1 MTPMSILVLC
11 TGNSA
16 RSILAEALLNREG
29 QGRITAYSAG
39 SQPTG
44 KPNPFAVARLA
55 QAGIDTGFAR
65 SKSWDE
71 FEGADAPALDLVI
84 TVCDSAAAE
93 SCPYFPGAP
102 LTVHWGLP
110 DPAAATG
117 SDAEIALAFDQAFGV
132 IERRVK
138 AFCALGSV
146 DLSDPG
152 VIANVR
158 AVGAID

>member
-1 MTPMSILVLC
+1 MTPLSILVLC

-44 KPNPFAVARLA
+44 TPNPFALARLA

-71 FEGADAPALDLVI
+71 FEGAKAPALDLVI

-93 SCPYFPGAP
+93 TCPYFPGAP
-102 LTVHWGLP
+102 LTVHWSLP

-117 SDAEIALAFDQAFGV
+117 SDADHAKAFDGAFGV

-138 AFCALGSV
+138 AFCALPSHDLNDPSVVAQVRAIGSV
-146 DLSDPG
+146 
-152 VIANVR
+152 A
-158 AVGAID
+158 